1 MFLVELIFEPA
12 EGSLALGGQG
22 HGTVRGP
29 VALVSS
35 SARRNATRAGKSP
48 GRHPRHG
55 QAGAGQLDRRDAVA
69 GVPRLSCP
77 RFDQRIWPGAAGR

>member
-29 VALVSS
+29 V
-35 SARRNATRAGKSP
+35 
-48 GRHPRHG
+48 
-55 QAGAGQLDRRDAVA
+55 
-69 GVPRLSCP
+69 VPTSTQVPPLLP
-77 RFDQRIWPGAAGR
+77 L

>member
-29 VALVSS
+29 VAL
-35 SARRNATRAGKSP
+35 
-48 GRHPRHG
+48 
-55 QAGAGQLDRRDAVA
+55 DRRASRAVA
-69 GVPRLSCP
+69 
-77 RFDQRIWPGAAGR
+77 WPVSVSP